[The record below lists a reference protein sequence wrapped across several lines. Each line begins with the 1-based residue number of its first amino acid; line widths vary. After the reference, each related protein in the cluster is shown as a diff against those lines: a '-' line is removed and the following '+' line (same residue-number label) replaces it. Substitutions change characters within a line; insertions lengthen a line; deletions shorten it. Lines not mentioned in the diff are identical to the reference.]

1 VLKNCFEYEIGL
13 VPNFTLDLEAKND
26 IVKYVVTADDKLID
40 GQVARIQKQFGIPQE
55 VVAADSDVT
64 GTFER
69 RKELITQPLLL
80 LIFSRTKRLLTCSS
94 VKVGDSDC
102 KYKGL
107 FEDDHQLMD
116 VMKVNHDDVQV

>member
-64 GTFER
+64 GTFEE
-69 RKELITQPLLL
+69 KGINNATTIAADLFKDKAT
-80 LIFSRTKRLLTCSS
+80 FDCSS